1 MQNDLLNTLL
11 HILINGPAV
20 GSKEC
25 ENLIDSAVSSWLGAK
40 TRRKCPPKIFNTAEP
55 PIAGP
60 GSASENVP
68 VVIVHDAC
76 VQTTD
81 GDTQSFHSVAE
92 EVEET
97 SKALEICMMKILI
110 MALALSF
117 HKRQKMLSV
126 SLIISL

>member
-97 SKALEICMMKILI
+97 SKALELPD
-110 MALALSF
+110 LHDEDSDYGSGF
-117 HKRQKMLSV
+117 EFS
-126 SLIISL
+126 

>member
-1 MQNDLLNTLL
+1 MQNDLLNTLF

-25 ENLIDSAVSSWLGAK
+25 EDLIDSTVSSWLGAK
-40 TRRKCPPKIFNTAEP
+40 TRRKCPPKIFNTAALP
-55 PIAGP
+55 MAGP
-60 GSASENVP
+60 GSEGENVP

-81 GDTQSFHSVAE
+81 GDTQSFHSAAE

-97 SKALEICMMKILI
+97 SKAFELPDLHDEDSDYGSDLEF
-110 MALALSF
+110 S
-117 HKRQKMLSV
+117 
-126 SLIISL
+126 